1 MRRGAAGLLLGMMI
15 VVAGGQSASAAV
27 CWLGCKPTKPTT
39 PTTQPTPPAPTP
51 PAPAPAPAPPPAPA
65 PAAFDPAAAAQRILD
80 LSNAERAAVGLGPMV
95 MRDDVVA
102 IARGH
107 STAMAAA
114 QSIWHN
120 EQYLTTEVRTAL
132 GAGML
137 GENVGM
143 GGSVDSIHAG
153 FMESP
158 GHKANVLEPRFNV
171 VGMAVVKAGTTL
183 FITQDLVE
191 TKGAPRPA
199 VKKAAAP
206 RPVAVKAA
214 SRPRPRAAPAPA
226 PPTTAPSV
234 TVPPE
239 TTTTFAPTPST
250 RATEAAFAAAPVAAT
265 SGAGEPAPESAAP
278 QLIALALVAA
288 SSTGALRVTRR
299 ASAQR

>member
-15 VVAGGQSASAAV
+15 VVAGSQSASAAV
-27 CWLGCKPTKPTT
+27 CWFGCKPTT
-39 PTTQPTPPAPTP
+39 PTTQPPRPAPTP
-51 PAPAPAPAPPPAPA
+51 TVPAAPAPAPAPAT
-65 PAAFDPAAAAQRILD
+65 FDPAAAAQRILD
-80 LSNAERAAVGLGPMV
+80 LSNVERAAVGLGPLV

-102 IARGH
+102 IARDH
-107 STAMAAA
+107 SAAMAAA
-114 QSIWHN
+114 QTIWHN

-171 VGMAVVKAGTTL
+171 VGMAVVKAGSTL
-183 FITQDLVE
+183 FITQDFVE
-191 TKGAPRPA
+191 AKGAPRPA

-206 RPVAVKAA
+206 KPVAVKAA
-214 SRPRPRAAPAPA
+214 SRPRPAPRPRAVPAPA
-226 PPTTAPSV
+226 PPTTVPAV

-239 TTTTFAPTPST
+239 TITTFAPTSST

-299 ASAQR
+299 ASARR